1 MTTSSTQ
8 RVIISGSIAYDTIMV
23 FDGQFKDHILP
34 DKVHMLN
41 VAFLVPRMK
50 REFGG
55 TAANIAYNL
64 RAIGGDPMM
73 LAVIGEDGDA
83 YLKRLQSKSINTDAI
98 RRIETEFTAQ
108 AFITTDLADNQI
120 TAFHPGAMNLAH
132 ETHVSH
138 AGKAAW
144 GTVSPNGKLAMMQHA
159 QEFHAAGIP
168 YLLDPGQGLPMF
180 NGQELGQMLEHAA
193 ALTVNDY
200 ESEMFANTMGISV
213 QALAERV
220 PVMVVTRG
228 AQGVSIYEAGKQTD
242 LPAAPILNAVDP
254 TGCGDAFRAGLLYGL
269 AQGRSWTESAQIGAV
284 LGAIKIEHHGPQNH
298 PLNRD
303 IVQNRLRAAYG
314 TYLH

>member
-1 MTTSSTQ
+1 MTTLSQ

-23 FDGQFKDHILP
+23 FDGHFKDHILP

-55 TAANIAYNL
+55 TATNIAFNL
-64 RAIGGDPMM
+64 RAIGGEPVI
-73 LAVIGEDGDA
+73 LATIGEDGDP
-83 YLKRLQSKSINTDAI
+83 YLKRLERHSIDTSAI

-120 TAFHPGAMNLAH
+120 TAFHPGAMNNAH
-132 ETHVSH
+132 ETHVSSGGT
-138 AGKAAW
+138 AVW
-144 GTVSPNGKLAMMQHA
+144 GTVSPNGKQAMMQHA
-159 QEFHAAGIP
+159 QEFHRAGIP

-180 NGQELGQMLEHAA
+180 NAQELRDMLSNAA

-200 ESEMFANTMGISV
+200 ESEMFANTLGISV
-213 QALAERV
+213 QALAKLV

-228 AQGVSIYEAGKQTD
+228 AQGVSVFEDGHQQD
-242 LPAAPILNAVDP
+242 LAAAPISKAVDP

-269 AQGRSWTESAQIGAV
+269 ARQRSWIECAQIGAV
-284 LGAIKIEHHGPQNH
+284 LGAIKIEHQGPQNH
-298 PLNRD
+298 PLNREL
-303 IVQNRLRAAYG
+303 VQSRLLSAYG
-314 TYLH
+314 TALV